1 MELILWRHAEA
12 EDGSADISDA
22 KRRLTPRG
30 EKQARHMAQWL
41 RSHLPSAA
49 KRTRVLVSPSIRTQ
63 QTAHALQLPFEI
75 EPRVGA
81 GSTPLDILAAC
92 NWPDDERAVI
102 VVGHQP
108 ILGEIAALVMI
119 GTAAQWSVK
128 KGGVWWFYKRSRE
141 EGEQVILRAVM
152 NPDFL

>member
-12 EDGSADISDA
+12 EEGSPTITDA

-49 KRTRVLVSPSIRTQ
+49 KRTRVLVSPATRTQ

-75 EPRVGA
+75 ERRIGMDGTA
-81 GSTPLDILAAC
+81 SDILAAC
-92 NWPDDERAVI
+92 GWPNEERRVI
-102 VVGHQP
+102 VIGHQP
-108 ILGEIAALVMI
+108 TLGQVAALVMT
-119 GTAAQWSVK
+119 GVEAPWAVK
-128 KGGVWWFYKRSRE
+128 KAGVWWFSHRGDDKETPVS
-141 EGEQVILRAVM
+141 LSAVV
-152 NPDFL
+152 NPDYL

>member
-12 EDGSADISDA
+12 EDASASVIDV
-22 KRRLTPRG
+22 KRRLTHRG

-49 KRTRVLVSPSIRTQ
+49 KRMRVLVSPSIRTQ

-75 EPRVGA
+75 EPRVGLGGTPSSILTAA
-81 GSTPLDILAAC
+81 G
-92 NWPDDERAVI
+92 WPNEERTVI
-102 VVGHQP
+102 VIGHQP
-108 ILGEIAALVMI
+108 TLGQLASLVMT
-119 GTAAQWSVK
+119 GNEAEWSVK
-128 KGGVWWFYKRSRE
+128 KGGVWWFSKRTLD
-141 EGEQVILRAVM
+141 EGEQVVLRSVI

>member
-12 EDGSADISDA
+12 EDGSADISDS

-49 KRTRVLVSPSIRTQ
+49 KRTRVLVSPTIRTQ

-75 EPRVGA
+75 EARVGA
-81 GSTPLDILAAC
+81 GSTPLDILAASV
-92 NWPDDERAVI
+92 WPEDERTVI
-102 VVGHQP
+102 VIGHQP
-108 ILGEIAALVMI
+108 TLGETAALVMT
-119 GTAAQWSVK
+119 GVEAQWSVK
-128 KGGVWWFYKRSRE
+128 KGGVWWFYKRARDD
-141 EGEQVILRAVM
+141 GEQVILKAVM

>member
-1 MELILWRHAEA
+1 MKLILWRHAEA
-12 EDGSADISDA
+12 EDGSPTVTDA
-22 KRRLTPRG
+22 KRRLTQRG

-49 KRTRVLVSPSIRTQ
+49 KRMRVLVSPSIRTQ

-81 GSTPLDILAAC
+81 GGTPSSILVAAA
-92 NWPDDERAVI
+92 WPAEERTVI

-108 ILGEIAALVMI
+108 TLGQLAALLMT
-119 GTAAQWSVK
+119 GAEAEWSVK
-128 KGGVWWFYKRSRE
+128 KGGIWWFSQRSRE
-141 EGEQVILRAVM
+141 EGEQVVLRAVM

>member
-12 EDGSADISDA
+12 EEGSADISDA

-81 GSTPLDILAAC
+81 GGTPSDMLAAC
-92 NWPDDERAVI
+92 NWPEDERAVI

-108 ILGEIAALVMI
+108 TLGEIAALVMT
-119 GTAAQWSVK
+119 GVEAQWSVK
-128 KGGVWWFYKRSRE
+128 KGGVWWFCKRDRE